1 MITFPCCKINLGLNI
16 VEKRPDGYHNLETVF
31 YPIPLYDA
39 LEVKLMHESFPCKEK
54 CTLSVTGNAVGG
66 NPQDNLVVKAYNLIA
81 ENYDIPRVHI
91 HLHKAIPSQAGLGGG
106 SADAAYMIRLL
117 DERFR
122 LNMGIAE
129 MERFATKLGADCPFF
144 ITAEPSYATGIG
156 EELKPIANEKK
167 CNNYLEGK
175 WIALVKP
182 DIAISTKEAFA
193 NIHPQKPKENC
204 RDIVLRPVSEWRD
217 ALTNDFEGSLFPKY
231 PELAAIK
238 EALYNNGAL
247 YAQMSGSG
255 STVFG
260 IYEDKPSNVED
271 LLKDCEVHVLKI
283 KA

>member
-1 MITFPCCKINLGLNI
+1 MINFPCCKINLGLNI

-31 YPIPLYDA
+31 YPIPLHDA
-39 LEVKLMHESFPCKEK
+39 LEVKVMDERYPCDER
-54 CTLSVTGNAVGG
+54 CTLGITGNAVLG

-81 ENYDIPRVHI
+81 QDYDLPRVHI

-117 DERFR
+117 DKRFQ
-122 LNMGIAE
+122 LNMGNAR
-129 MERFATKLGADCPFF
+129 MEQYATRLGADCPFF
-144 ITAEPSYATGIG
+144 ITAEPAYATGIG
-156 EELKPIANEKK
+156 EELMPVADADTWHDELK
-167 CNNYLEGK
+167 GR

-193 NIHPQKPKENC
+193 NIRPHKPVHNC
-204 RDIVLRPVSEWRD
+204 REVVQRPIGEWRN
-217 ALTNDFEGSLFPKY
+217 ALTNDFEDSLFPKH

-238 EALYNNGAL
+238 DSLYSHDAL

-260 IYEDKPSNVED
+260 IFDDMPSNVAD
-271 LLKDCEVHVLKI
+271 LFKNCEVHVLKL
-283 KA
+283 